1 MNGASISDVTL
12 NGRVNMTFSSCA
24 LYDNSP
30 LTGGNGA
37 LYMSNNASLTASAV
51 YVVGSPHQT
60 SGITT
65 TNGVHSGVNPAADP
79 YADVALLLAPSLAGG
94 SA

>member
-12 NGRVNMTFSSCA
+12 NGGVNMTFSSCA

-51 YVVGSPHQT
+51 YVVGSPNQT